1 MIGRIV
7 ICVTYNNAS
16 VAAMV
21 IIAHTNFSIQS
32 TIEAYVWGCM
42 GAIFYCSL
50 ANLNA
55 LGIIEDSCLEVHAVF
70 LEMRIAAPGIHESV
84 SYGPPRVHFYIP
96 GVGDF
101 GY

>member
-55 LGIIEDSCLEVHAVF
+55 LVTIEGSSLEFREVDGG
-70 LEMRIAAPGIHESV
+70 EEN
-84 SYGPPRVHFYIP
+84 
-96 GVGDF
+96 
-101 GY
+101 